1 VSVHFLFSARLTSIT
16 RTDIPTGT
24 GSAHDN
30 QCCICHKPELLEPCH
45 TCRLAFHPECLPH
58 GWARNSYNQ
67 LFCSICV
74 ARGWDRSPPVLTPP
88 ASPQPSQAQLPAVNV
103 TAPPSQ
109 HLPSQTP
116 APESRP
122 EGLGGIPINQSP
134 THGAQVA
141 ELAGQNSTPTP
152 GSHAA
157 NSDRIANTATPEPKR
172 RQRKSRYS
180 TLPSE
185 VDLSLATI
193 YRELESVASLRTEVE
208 DLRNESAQQ
217 NQTIRIH
224 EQNQIVMRRELE
236 ALRANATNSESVNKE
251 LSELRKRN
259 ASLEAELQVSREQTA
274 AAKELKERLAQLLN
288 N

>member
-1 VSVHFLFSARLTSIT
+1 M
-16 RTDIPTGT
+16 
-24 GSAHDN
+24 
-30 QCCICHKPELLEPCH
+30 
-45 TCRLAFHPECLPH
+45 
-58 GWARNSYNQ
+58 
-67 LFCSICV
+67 
-74 ARGWDRSPPVLTPP
+74 
-88 ASPQPSQAQLPAVNV
+88 
-103 TAPPSQ
+103 
-109 HLPSQTP
+109 
-116 APESRP
+116 
-122 EGLGGIPINQSP
+122 
-134 THGAQVA
+134 
-141 ELAGQNSTPTP
+141 
-152 GSHAA
+152 
-157 NSDRIANTATPEPKR
+157 
-172 RQRKSRYS
+172 
-180 TLPSE
+180 
-185 VDLSLATI
+185 DLSLATI